1 MKNVSGSISQKCD
14 KSIVLEDVDKYAIQL
29 IWFLSN
35 DNRLAEYLGSN
46 NSAKISEQEFSE
58 TNQKWIAK
66 NHADMFAIVLG
77 EKAIGTISLSHQ
89 NTINHTARIGYWL
102 GSTYWNKG
110 YASKAFQLIVDQA
123 KKREIEYVS
132 STIRKENIASIK
144 IWDKY
149 GAQIEYKDDKYL
161 CTINI
166 SGV

>member
-1 MKNVSGSISQKCD
+1 MKNVNGSIIKEYAED
-14 KSIVLEDVDKYAIQL
+14 IALENVDKHTIQL
-29 IWFLSN
+29 ILFLNN
-35 DNRLAEYLGSN
+35 DNRLAKYLGSN
-46 NSAKISEQEFSE
+46 NSAKISEQEFLE
-58 TNQKWIAK
+58 TNKKWIVQ

-102 GSTYWNKG
+102 GSAYWNKG
-110 YASKAFQLIVDQA
+110 YASKAFQLILDQA

>member
-1 MKNVSGSISQKCD
+1 MKNVSGSVFQKCD
-14 KSIVLEDVDKYAIQL
+14 KSIALENVDKHTIQL

-102 GSTYWNKG
+102 GSAYWNKG
-110 YASKAFQLIVDQA
+110 YASKAFQLILDQA
-123 KKREIEYVS
+123 KKREIKYVS
-132 STIRKENIASIK
+132 STIRKKNIASIK
-144 IWDKY
+144 IWNKY
-149 GAQIEYKDDKYL
+149 GAQIEYEDDKYL